1 MILTKWICVECK
13 HYLRGN
19 RCLAFLDG
27 IPYEIYSGKN
37 DHRKPLKFQENKIV
51 FEPIEENK

>member
-27 IPYEIYSGKN
+27 IPEEIYSGKD
-37 DHRKPLKFQENKIV
+37 DHSKPLKFQENKIV
-51 FEPIEENK
+51 FEPIE